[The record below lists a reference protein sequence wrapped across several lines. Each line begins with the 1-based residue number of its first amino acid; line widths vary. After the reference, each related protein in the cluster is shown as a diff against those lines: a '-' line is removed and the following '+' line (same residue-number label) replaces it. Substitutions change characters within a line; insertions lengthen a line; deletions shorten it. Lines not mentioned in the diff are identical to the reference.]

1 MTESSSRLPGL
12 DGLRAVAV
20 LLVVFHHLCSQ
31 GTFGRWPAL
40 AATLKH
46 GSFGVQIFFVLSG
59 FLITFLLLREERRSG
74 TIDLKRFYF
83 RRSLRILP
91 PALVFLGAMLV
102 LTLLGLVSIGNRDFL
117 FSFLFIRNAY
127 GTGGSPEVAHFW
139 SLAVEEQFYLTWPF
153 FMLLFRGR
161 TRLTLTIA
169 LIAALAVW
177 RATEI
182 AHFGVTAAGAESLLI
197 GCLLAQ
203 VRDARPDWLSMSAPR
218 LRTGVVAVAAAVVAI
233 VAFAGIAPLEA
244 SGLAQTAALLAV
256 AAIIA
261 TVAAGNVPGISTA
274 LSLRPVEWIGRLSYS
289 LYLWQQVFCW
299 SSISGRYATADWP
312 SLIVAS
318 FLTAAFSY
326 YVVEQPALAWRQRL
340 ERRWFP
346 RATTPGQ
353 ASAITVAL
361 APLV

>member
-1 MTESSSRLPGL
+1 MPGL

-31 GTFGRWPAL
+31 GTFGSWPFL

-59 FLITFLLLREERRSG
+59 FLITWLLLGEERHSG

-91 PALVFLGAMLV
+91 PAFFFLGVMV
-102 LTLLGLVSIGNRDFL
+102 LLTALGLLTIGGRDLL

-127 GTGGSPEVAHFW
+127 GVGGSPEVAHFW

-153 FMLLFRGR
+153 FMLALRGR
-161 TRLTLTIA
+161 TRLAATTA
-169 LIAALAVW
+169 LIAALAGW
-177 RATEI
+177 RTAGVV
-182 AHFGVTAAGAESLLI
+182 HFGVTAAGAEALLI

-203 VRDARPDWLSMSAPR
+203 LRDVRPEWFSMSSAAG
-218 LRTGVVAVAAAVVAI
+218 RTSLVAVATVIVSL
-233 VAFAGIAPLEA
+233 VAFSGVTQVEQ

-256 AAIIA
+256 AAIVS
-261 TVAAGNVPGISTA
+261 TVAEGNVPGISIV
-274 LSLRPVEWIGRLSYS
+274 LGSPLIEWIGRLSYS

-299 SSISGRYATADWP
+299 SRISGRYAAEDWP
-312 SLIVAS
+312 TLVVAS

-326 YVVEQPALAWRQRL
+326 YVVEQPALALRQRL
-340 ERRWFP
+340 ELRWFP
-346 RATTPGQ
+346 REKTARTG
-353 ASAITVAL
+353 AIADAL
-361 APLV
+361 APLA